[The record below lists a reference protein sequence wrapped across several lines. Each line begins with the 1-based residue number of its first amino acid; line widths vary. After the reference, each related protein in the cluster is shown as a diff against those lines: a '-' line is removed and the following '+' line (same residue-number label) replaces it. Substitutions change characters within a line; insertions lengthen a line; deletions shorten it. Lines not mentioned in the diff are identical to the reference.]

1 MKNVFK
7 KAYTLA
13 EVIIVMLII
22 AVVVSVTIKLTKAK
36 LDNITSYTYYSAYN
50 TVRAVAVEMVRD
62 FDPEEDDYG
71 VTNGNIALKIKNF
84 FASNF
89 GICRAW
95 GAGCIGGCPSGWRC
109 DTSTGTCMKPTTP
122 FNPEIDNSEITPVD
136 PNGYTKEMYCMNMN
150 LSAETNAKPIW
161 KSPQC
166 GYYCTSEGYMKP
178 KNPPLAACSAG
189 YYRTGV
195 DDSPACTCVPY
206 SDPDPEPTPTP
217 EPEPTPTPTPEPT
230 PTCPDPSQ
238 IPCGQE
244 CNASTGFLVR
254 DIAGFQRSCPDRA
267 HQWSEEQCGC
277 IPAIQTVSR
286 SGEGFCR
293 LFVNYSNTA
302 RLAEDDECQGDQI
315 NNGETDFA
323 DKEPDMILRNGM
335 ILYNVSQ
342 DPEPIA
348 ELAGNSKGVTYIDS
362 QNREVD
368 VDTWGYK
375 LYVDIDGLRGG
386 NGTLW
391 EDVYPFYV
399 TLSGTVI
406 PAYDIDNPE
415 TAGGDSRLH
424 LQTSVYDEFV
434 DANGRHTQ
442 WITKSTTF
450 KESACKMGYVNPAT
464 PYCQGIAGNNQCAQQ
479 NHDCR
484 IKTVMPVKFFGF

>member
-50 TVRAVAVEMVRD
+50 TVRAVAAEMVRD
-62 FDPEEDDYG
+62 FDPEEDNYAITLNKFFLPVYDYVISLKRFFQPAYASTPYVCEKYPG
-71 VTNGNIALKIKNF
+71 CSSNPVTQEQ
-84 FASNF
+84 
-89 GICRAW
+89 
-95 GAGCIGGCPSGWRC
+95 
-109 DTSTGTCMKPTTP
+109 CMKGELHSKAECCICK
-122 FNPEIDNSEITPVD
+122 PEP
-136 PNGYTKEMYCMNMN
+136 TKEMYCMNMN
-150 LSAETNAKPIW
+150 LSVETNNPIW
-161 KSPQC
+161 KATQC
-166 GYYCTSEGYMKP
+166 GYYCTSEGYMRQN
-178 KNPPLAACSAG
+178 NPPLGACPAG

-195 DDSPACTCVPY
+195 DDSPSCKCMPLD
-206 SDPDPEPTPTP
+206 DPDPDPTPTP
-217 EPEPTPTPTPEPT
+217 DPDPTPTPEPT
-230 PTCPDPSQ
+230 PTCPDPAA

-244 CNASTGFLVR
+244 CNASTGFVVR
-254 DIAGFQRSCPDRA
+254 DIAGFSRNCPSRA
-267 HQWSEEQCGC
+267 EQWNEGICDCS
-277 IPAIQTVSR
+277 PVPQTVSR

-302 RLAEDDECQGDQI
+302 RLAEGDECQGDQI

-335 ILYNVSQ
+335 FLYNVSQ

-375 LYVDIDGLRGG
+375 LYVDIDGVRGG
-386 NGTLW
+386 NGKLW

-434 DANGRHTQ
+434 DVNGRHTQ

-464 PYCQGIAGNNQCAQQ
+464 PYCQGVALNAQCSSQ

-484 IKTVMPVKFFGF
+484 LKTVMPVKFFGF

>member
-22 AVVVSVTIKLTKAK
+22 TVVVSVTIKLTKAK

-50 TVRAVAVEMVRD
+50 TVRAVAAEMVRD
-62 FDPEEDDYG
+62 FDPEEDDYS
-71 VTNGNIALKIKNF
+71 VENANIALKIKNF

-89 GICRAW
+89 AFLPCWATPCGS
-95 GAGCIGGCPSGWRC
+95 CPAGWRC
-109 DTSTGTCMKPTTP
+109 DYSSGICMEPVGP
-122 FNPEIDNSEITPVD
+122 MGPPVPIEPIDPIEPIGPIVPIDPIDPIVPVIPD
-136 PNGYTKEMYCMNMN
+136 PD
-150 LSAETNAKPIW
+150 PD
-161 KSPQC
+161 P
-166 GYYCTSEGYMKP
+166 
-178 KNPPLAACSAG
+178 
-189 YYRTGV
+189 
-195 DDSPACTCVPY
+195 
-206 SDPDPEPTPTP
+206 DPDPEPTPTP
-217 EPEPTPTPTPEPT
+217 EPEPTPTPEST
-230 PTCPDPSQ
+230 PTCPDPAE

-244 CNASTGFLVR
+244 CNASTGFVVR

-302 RLAEDDECQGDQI
+302 RLAEGDECQGDQI

-335 ILYNVSQ
+335 FLYNVSQ

-348 ELAGNSKGVTYIDS
+348 ELAGNSKGITYIDS
-362 QNREVD
+362 QNREVN

-375 LYVDIDGLRGG
+375 LYVDIDGVRGG
-386 NGTLW
+386 SGTLW

-406 PAYDIDNPE
+406 PAYDINNPE
-415 TAGGDSRLH
+415 TAGGDSKLH
-424 LQTSVYDEFV
+424 LQTSVHDEFV

-450 KESACKMGYVNPAT
+450 KDSACTMGYVNAAT
-464 PYCQGIAGNNQCAQQ
+464 PYCQGVALNAQCSTQ

-484 IKTVMPVKFFGF
+484 LKTVMPIKFFGF

>member
-22 AVVVSVTIKLTKAK
+22 TVVVSVTIKLTKAK

-50 TVRAVAVEMVRD
+50 TVRAVAAEMLRD
-62 FDPEEDDYG
+62 FDAEEDDYG
-71 VTNGNIALKIKNF
+71 VTNNNIVLKIKDF
-84 FASNF
+84 FISNF
-89 GICRAW
+89 GGLPVFSITAKPDMEP
-95 GAGCIGGCPSGWRC
+95 G
-109 DTSTGTCMKPTTP
+109 TSPNKPVT
-122 FNPEIDNSEITPVD
+122 EI
-136 PNGYTKEMYCMNMN
+136 YCMNMN
-150 LSAETNAKPIW
+150 LSGDVNATPIW

-166 GYYCTSEGYMKP
+166 GYYCTSEGYMRQN
-178 KNPPLAACSAG
+178 NPPLEACPAG

-195 DDSPACTCVPY
+195 DDSPSCKCMPLD
-206 SDPDPEPTPTP
+206 DPDPDPTPTP
-217 EPEPTPTPTPEPT
+217 DPDPTPTPEPT
-230 PTCPDPSQ
+230 PTCPDPAE

-244 CNASTGFLVR
+244 CNASTGFVVR

-302 RLAEDDECQGDQI
+302 RLAEGDECQGDQI

-335 ILYNVSQ
+335 FLYNVSQ

-348 ELAGNSKGVTYIDS
+348 ELAGNSKGITYIDS
-362 QNREVD
+362 QNREVN

-375 LYVDIDGLRGG
+375 LYVDIDGVRGG
-386 NGTLW
+386 SGTLW

-406 PAYDIDNPE
+406 PAYDINNPE
-415 TAGGDSRLH
+415 TAGGDSKLH
-424 LQTSVYDEFV
+424 LQTSVHDEFV

-450 KESACKMGYVNPAT
+450 KDSACTMGYVNAAT
-464 PYCQGIAGNNQCAQQ
+464 PYCQGVALNAQCSTQ

-484 IKTVMPVKFFGF
+484 LKTVMPIKFFGF